1 MPTTPR
7 RPIVVGL
14 AACAAVASVLTGC
27 SSGDGDS
34 PATATGGA
42 TAGGATQV
50 AITLVSEGGGNACR
64 LDTDTVA
71 AGPVTFTV
79 TNESSAAISEVELLD
94 DERIRGEKENLA
106 PGLDPVSF
114 TVTLG
119 GGTYQVYCPGADT
132 ELVDLTVEGEAVA
145 APTGGVQDVLA
156 EGTKGYAAYVVDQ
169 ATAMVQAVGT
179 LVDAVNAGDVEAAKA
194 AYGSARPFYER
205 IESSVEGFVKPGADP
220 TDNAT
225 NLDYLIDMRA
235 SNLDDAVGW
244 HGFHAIERDLW
255 ENGAITDQ
263 TKAYATELQANVQ
276 TLATDVVPTLSYLPE
291 DLANGAAGLIEEVET
306 NKITGEE
313 ETYSHLDLVDFAG
326 NLEGAQQA
334 FANLKPGLAEIDPD
348 LTGTVAAQFDA
359 VQQLVDGYRDPS
371 AVGGYAAWTD
381 ALRTSDQ
388 AKLTAAIQAL
398 HEPLSQIAEKVA
410 TAA

>member
-1 MPTTPR
+1 MPTVTR
-7 RPIVVGL
+7 RATATGAAVCAL
-14 AACAAVASVLTGC
+14 AAVLAGC
-27 SSGDGDS
+27 SGTGGA
-34 PATATGGA
+34 PATGGA
-42 TAGGATQV
+42 TTPGGASQV
-50 AITLVSEGGGNACR
+50 AVTLVSEGGTDACK
-64 LDTDTVA
+64 LDTTTVA

-79 TNESSAAISEVELLD
+79 TNESSAALSEVELLD

-119 GGTYQVYCPGADT
+119 GGTYQLYCPGADT
-132 ELVDLTVEGEAVA
+132 ELQDITVEGEAAA

-156 EGTKGYAAYVVDQ
+156 EGAQGYAAYVVDQ
-169 ATAMVQAVGT
+169 TSAMVQAVGT
-179 LVDAVNAGDVEAAKA
+179 LVDAIDAGDLDAAKA
-194 AYGSARPFYER
+194 AYGAARPYYER
-205 IESSVEGFVKPGADP
+205 IESSVEGFVMPGADP

-225 NLDYLIDMRA
+225 NLDYLLDMRA

-255 ENGAITDQ
+255 QGGAITDQ
-263 TKAYATELQANVQ
+263 TKAYAAELATNVK
-276 TLATDVVPTLSYLPE
+276 TLADTVVPTLTYLPE

-313 ETYSHLDLVDFAG
+313 EDYSHLDLVDFAG
-326 NLEGAQQA
+326 NVEGARQA
-334 FANLKPGLAEIDPD
+334 FANLKPGLDQIDPD
-348 LTGTVAAQFDA
+348 LTKQVATQFEA
-359 VQQLVDGYRDPS
+359 VQQLVDGYRDAS
-371 AVGGYAAWTD
+371 AVGGYVAYTES
-381 ALRTSDQ
+381 LRTSDQ